1 METRKIRLLLEL
13 RRQGI
18 SDTNVLTAIESIPRE
33 HFVDEPFLD
42 QAYDNIAL
50 PIGSGQTISQP
61 FIVAKMTSALELGPR
76 MKVLEVGTGSGY
88 QAAILS
94 KLCRR
99 LYSIERHQYLAE
111 IASIRFNNLRLTN
124 IVQKVDDGNQG
135 WHEQAPFDRII
146 VTACAPT
153 SPSKLISQLSSD
165 GLIIFPLAD
174 ISKKCQHIVKINLN
188 SDGEIVQEKLLE
200 VRFVPLLPGVVPN
213 KTKI

>member
-153 SPSKLISQLSSD
+153 LPSKLISQLSSD

-174 ISKKCQHIVKINLN
+174 IS
-188 SDGEIVQEKLLE
+188 
-200 VRFVPLLPGVVPN
+200 
-213 KTKI
+213 